1 MGTEPDVK
9 SKPVLYLEH
18 HLVAG
23 VRQQSGILNILL
35 LPFSSPRDQ
44 ETHGN
49 LLFTTLTVLS
59 FMPDS
64 KTTLPKINIPQK

>member
-35 LPFSSPRDQ
+35 LPFSSPRGQ
-44 ETHGN
+44 KRPMATFSLPH
-49 LLFTTLTVLS
+49 LLSYHLCRTLRQLS
-59 FMPDS
+59 
-64 KTTLPKINIPQK
+64 PK